1 MILYGDIM
9 IKEGQ
14 IVRLDNG
21 KDYIVLKIMSVHNL
35 KYLYLIT
42 LKKPLEVLIATEKI
56 VNGKSELNEIKDNNE
71 LEYALTCLTSY
82 DN

>member
-1 MILYGDIM
+1 M

-14 IVRLDNG
+14 TVRLDNG
-21 KDYIVLKIMSVHNL
+21 KDYIVLKTIAVHNL

-42 LKKPLEVLIATEKI
+42 VKKPLEILIATEKT
-56 VNGKSELNEIKDNNE
+56 VNGKVELNEIKDNNE
-71 LEYALTCLTSY
+71 LDYALTCLTSY